1 MIISGKEISVKIK
14 DQLKEEVSKIKET
27 YPRLPKLVVILVGD
41 NQLVRHML
49 GTKKEVVSILGLN
62 QKS

>member
-27 YPRLPKLVVILVGD
+27 YPRLPKLVVILVK
-41 NQLVRHML
+41 LVRHML

>member
-27 YPRLPKLVVILVGD
+27 YKIVIPHWETSLRICMKKLMI
-41 NQLVRHML
+41 
-49 GTKKEVVSILGLN
+49 
-62 QKS
+62 

>member
-14 DQLKEEVSKIKET
+14 NQLKEEVSKIKET
-27 YPRLPKLVVILVGD
+27 YPRLPKLVVILVGIIK
-41 NQLVRHML
+41 LVRHML